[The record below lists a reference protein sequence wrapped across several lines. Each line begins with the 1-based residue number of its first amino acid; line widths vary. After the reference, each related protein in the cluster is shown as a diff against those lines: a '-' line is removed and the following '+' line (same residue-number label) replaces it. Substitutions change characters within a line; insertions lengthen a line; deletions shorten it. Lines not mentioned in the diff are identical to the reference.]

1 MDGLEGG
8 NGGNACC
15 SSQIGIVC
23 LICLSICPFLLEVS
37 PWTLFPN
44 CSVLD
49 CSMTRRKPLNPNLP
63 HAPKRPVVLN
73 KEEFVKAVQNA
84 LRYFP
89 KKYHEL
95 LAPEFANELKTYGHI
110 YMYRWVVSRGGHSQ
124 FLPHGVRDEGV
135 PPEHVPRQVPAG
147 CLHPAHDHEQPRR
160 QVATALETEA

>member
-1 MDGLEGG
+1 
-8 NGGNACC
+8 
-15 SSQIGIVC
+15 
-23 LICLSICPFLLEVS
+23 
-37 PWTLFPN
+37 
-44 CSVLD
+44 
-49 CSMTRRKPLNPNLP
+49 MTRRKPLNPNLP

-124 FLPHGVRDEGV
+124 FLPHEMKAY
-135 PPEHVPRQVPAG
+135 PLSMYPAK
-147 CLHPAHDHEQPRR
+147 CQQAACIQLMIMNNLDAR
-160 QVATALETEA
+160 